1 MPMQYNRYFQE
12 ELSAL
17 RELGKEFSE
26 QNPRLAPFLS
36 VEGQDPDVER
46 LLEGF
51 AFLSGRIRQKLDD
64 DLPEFAWSLIKLIW
78 PHFLQ
83 TIPSITTVQMNPL
96 DILSEKQRLV
106 KGAEIKSKTV
116 DGTPCIFK
124 TAFDVDLNP
133 MRVQSVNVKE
143 ENGVSKICLS
153 LQLFQSASLKD
164 IKFDDLRFHL
174 QGAFTKTSLWYYL
187 LREHVSSID
196 VWAENEGKR
205 LKVGSLPTASIKPA
219 GLSADVNLFP
229 AVKQQFSGHRLL
241 FEYFCYPEKFLY
253 IDVLGLESLF
263 LSMPGTSAA
272 HFESIHIEFVL
283 DRILPLADYPTDD
296 NIRLYCSPAINQFQ
310 VSSRPFLLDR
320 RRAEHRL
327 RVEAPSPDHYEILNV
342 DKLEGWSPET
352 RRVTEYP
359 LFESYSV
366 NNTDSS
372 KAQKTFWSQ
381 QRPSIV
387 GKGLE
392 TYISFVSVAT
402 PKPMSKVVSK
412 PGAKAINGA
421 AQAETI
427 SGKVTCSNRHLPARL
442 GVGDICVETST
453 IPEYLDCKNI
463 SAVTPSYSPATKINW
478 IWRLI
483 SLSALNIHKVLDL
496 ASLKSLITHM
506 DVRGLFD
513 KQQQAATRLKVEG
526 LESLSIIPVM
536 RLFKGMPVR
545 GSDVRLTV
553 SSDKF
558 SGMGDVFLFGEILNE
573 FFSLSAPVNSFQRL
587 SIKTVPEGEVIHW
600 CARVGEQAV

>member
-1 MPMQYNRYFQE
+1 MQYNHYFQE

-26 QNPRLAPFLS
+26 KNPRLAPFLS

-83 TIPSITTVQMNPL
+83 TIPSITTVQMSPL
-96 DILSEKQRLV
+96 DILSEKQRLF
-106 KGAEIKSKTV
+106 KGAEIKSKAV
-116 DGTPCIFK
+116 DGTPCTFK

-187 LREHVSSID
+187 LRECVSSVD
-196 VWAENEGKR
+196 VWAENEDKR
-205 LKVGSLPTASIKPA
+205 FKVGVLPAASIKPA
-219 GLSADVNLFP
+219 GLNANVSLFP

-253 IDVLGLESLF
+253 IDVLGLEALF
-263 LSMPGTSAA
+263 LNVPDTNAA
-272 HFESIHIEFVL
+272 HFETLHLEWVL
-283 DRILPLADYPTDD
+283 DRILPVADYPTDN
-296 NIRLYCSPAINQFQ
+296 NIRLYCTPAVNQFQ

-359 LFESYSV
+359 LFESYCA
-366 NNTDSS
+366 NNTESN
-372 KAQKTFWSQ
+372 KTHKTFWSQ
-381 QRPSIV
+381 QRPSVV

-402 PKPMSKVVSK
+402 PKPDAKV
-412 PGAKAINGA
+412 INGA
-421 AQAETI
+421 TQAETI

-442 GVGDICVETST
+442 GVGDICIETST

-463 SAVTPSYSPATKINW
+463 SAVTPSYSPATKMNW

-483 SLSALNIHKVLDL
+483 SLSALNIHKVQDL
-496 ASLKSLITHM
+496 ASLKSLITHF

-526 LESLSIIPVM
+526 LESLSITPVM

-553 SSDKF
+553 NSEKF
-558 SGMGDVFLFGEILNE
+558 SGMGDIFLFGEILNE
-573 FFSLSAPVNSFQRL
+573 FFTLSAPINSFQRL